1 MNFPI
6 IISIKSISLSKQE
19 KNFISKIKPFGV
31 IIFARNISNIPQIS
45 KLNESIKLLSKNTL
59 IFIDQE
65 GGIVNRFK
73 KFKEFN
79 FLDNFELY
87 KIYLRYPSLSKQ
99 LVFLKSFI
107 TSYYLKKLNFDIN
120 TVPVLDLPIKN
131 TILMIKKRTFGPN
144 INVNIILQK
153 ILIDNLSYFGL
164 IPIMKHI
171 PGHGVTNKDSHLTL
185 PITKLSKSSLQ
196 DHIKIFK
203 YFNKI
208 PLAMTAHIKY
218 LSWDKNNIA
227 TFSSYI
233 IDNIIRKKIGFK
245 GLIISDDLEMNANIY
260 NIKDAIKLAN
270 FSKLDVIL
278 DCSSNLDK
286 YSEIINSFNVSNN
299 YVNVH
304 KSNKL
309 QQYKKKLDFKSIN
322 INHYHELYNQLLK
335 INGF

>member
-1 MNFPI
+1 MQLKATV
-6 IISIKSISLSKQE
+6 SKS
-19 KNFISKIKPFGV
+19 
-31 IIFARNISNIPQIS
+31 
-45 KLNESIKLLSKNTL
+45 
-59 IFIDQE
+59 
-65 GGIVNRFK
+65 
-73 KFKEFN
+73 
-79 FLDNFELY
+79 
-87 KIYLRYPSLSKQ
+87 
-99 LVFLKSFI
+99 LKSL
-107 TSYYLKKLNFDIN
+107 LKEMLAHPQLWEN
-120 TVPVLDLPIKN
+120 
-131 TILMIKKRTFGPN
+131 KKWPEVRELVQN
-144 INVNIILQK
+144 DEVK
-153 ILIDNLSYFGL
+153 
-164 IPIMKHI
+164 
-171 PGHGVTNKDSHLTL
+171 
-185 PITKLSKSSLQ
+185 KLSKSSLQ
-196 DHIKIFK
+196 DHTKIFK

-218 LSWDKNNIA
+218 LSWDKYNIA

-278 DCSSNLDK
+278 DCSSDLDK